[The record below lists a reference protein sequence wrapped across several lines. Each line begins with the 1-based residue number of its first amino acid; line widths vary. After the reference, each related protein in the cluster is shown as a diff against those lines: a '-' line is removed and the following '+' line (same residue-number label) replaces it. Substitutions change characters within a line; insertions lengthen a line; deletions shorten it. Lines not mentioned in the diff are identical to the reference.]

1 MKVSGRKTTK
11 CTFITIH
18 QRWQLTDMCSN
29 VTKIKKYLCLYHL
42 FTIDTIGSFF
52 FLFVL
57 FFFVVEP
64 FYPAGTFHL
73 TVSLWSACNVWNNH
87 LEIIFFLS
95 SSDTCEKRTVIKK
108 TVFTPSFTKHREGT
122 AEQTV
127 KLDLIRGSKK
137 QDTEPFSTKSCVVNP
152 SKGQVSKGASALP
165 CLCYSYKVSRNK

>member
-29 VTKIKKYLCLYHL
+29 VTKIKKIFVSLSPFHYWHYWQ
-42 FTIDTIGSFF
+42 FF
-52 FLFVL
+52 FSVCFV
-57 FFFVVEP
+57 FFVVEP

-127 KLDLIRGSKK
+127 KSDLIRGSKK